1 MEERSQMLELE
12 GQQTLTQLN
21 TNLSFLVSRRQNW
34 KKKKKMAV
42 YYKHAVYFPK
52 TLA

>member
-34 KKKKKMAV
+34 KKKMAV